1 MWGRRRSSP
10 EKSLNM
16 TEKLSNEE
24 FWKLMGILKSSG
36 AEWPGDGTQTPGEVA
51 KSLKWR
57 RKEFWNKKNCE
68 PRRKKSIEEA
78 INTNVVREQ
87 KSQKQL
93 LTLWKDGPTRTKEE
107 IPDKVFQILQKQ
119 HGVGEDDSPGA
130 KDNR

>member
-1 MWGRRRSSP
+1 MWRRRRPSP

-16 TEKLSNEE
+16 TEKLSKEE
-24 FWKLMGILKSSG
+24 FWKLMDILKSSD
-36 AEWPGDGTQTPGEVA
+36 AEWPRDRTQTLREVA
-51 KSLKWR
+51 KSLTWR
-57 RKEFWNKKNCE
+57 RKQFWNKKNPE

-78 INTNVVREQ
+78 INTNVAREQ

-119 HGVGEDDSPGA
+119 HGVGEDDS
-130 KDNR
+130 